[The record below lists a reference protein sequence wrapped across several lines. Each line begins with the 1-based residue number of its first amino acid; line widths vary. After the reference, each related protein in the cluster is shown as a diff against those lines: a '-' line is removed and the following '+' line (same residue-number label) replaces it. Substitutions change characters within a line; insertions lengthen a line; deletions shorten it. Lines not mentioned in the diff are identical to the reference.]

1 MSSAGLNKWIV
12 SGNLAAD
19 VQTKT
24 VDLKNG
30 EQAQVANATLYVRKP
45 RSRDE
50 SFTVSLSIWEKSLA
64 WRKLQFLKKGA
75 LIICTGSVEPNPY
88 VSKSNNAV
96 RMGLEMT
103 VIDIDLD
110 IIPREESA
118 DEPAQSQEVAPAK
131 APEVAPAVAPAP
143 VATAPAARTP
153 VVAEKP
159 AAEAAVAAAQRSG
172 KKTEKTEKTGV
183 V

>member
-19 VQTKT
+19 VQTKI

-45 RSRDE
+45 RSREE

-88 VSKSNNAV
+88 VTKSNNAV

-118 DEPAQSQEVAPAK
+118 DEEPAQPEMAPVVAA
-131 APEVAPAVAPAP
+131 APAP
-143 VATAPAARTP
+143 VASAPVAKSPMTAD
-153 VVAEKP
+153 KP
-159 AAEAAVAAAQRSG
+159 AADAAAVARSG
-172 KKTEKTEKTGV
+172 KKAEKSEKTGV
-183 V
+183 A